1 MAYNVI
7 FDPSMNIR
15 DATKDQSPNTDLQ
28 SPNTEDQSPN
38 TEDQSPN
45 TILTV
50 LIAFIIICV
59 LLALAFLFSSKSSK
73 RRR

>member
-15 DATKDQSPNTDLQ
+15 DATKDQSPNTDL
-28 SPNTEDQSPN
+28 QSPN